1 MAETTQHKKLETK
14 PMQSSS
20 LKNEEPATKTKI
32 VETKKSEP
40 ATHKKSEAIV
50 NGRNLSVSLKHATA
64 ICNMIRGKEIDTAI
78 KMLEEVEKMKR
89 AVPMRGEI
97 PHRRGMMSGR
107 YPVKAA
113 KIYVSLL
120 KSLKANAIANDLEL
134 EKFRIFCMPN
144 NASRPYRRFGT
155 GRFKRSHV
163 LLKLIQITK
172 NENKNK
178 KSKEKK

>member
-1 MAETTQHKKLETK
+1 MAETIQHKH
-14 PMQSSS
+14 
-20 LKNEEPATKTKI
+20 EEKESKQIQVHKDKIESKKT
-32 VETKKSEP
+32 ES
-40 ATHKKSEAIV
+40 IV
-50 NGRNLSVSLKHATA
+50 NGRNLSASLKHATA

-78 KMLEEVEKMKR
+78 KMLEEVTKMTR

-107 YPVKAA
+107 YPVKAS
-113 KIYVSLL
+113 KIYLALL

-134 EKFRIFCMPN
+134 EKLRIFSMPN

-163 LLKLIQITK
+163 LLKLIPFTK
-172 NENKNK
+172 HKKENNK
-178 KSKEKK
+178 KNKEKK